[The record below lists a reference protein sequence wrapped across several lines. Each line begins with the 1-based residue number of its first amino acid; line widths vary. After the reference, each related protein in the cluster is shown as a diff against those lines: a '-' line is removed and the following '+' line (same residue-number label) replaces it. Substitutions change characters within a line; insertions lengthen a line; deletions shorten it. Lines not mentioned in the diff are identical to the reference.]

1 MSTKNTRRSK
11 ISIRE
16 SETILRKLNLVI
28 GEILPVFY
36 EYNNQIR
43 NRGVYLKPVHI
54 VVRRLQDGSIIKY
67 YYYGR
72 YWYKLEKD
80 FNKRLKWIYI
90 GREKPFPDLPDPP
103 LNPIEGLVVKKYN
116 DTVEVIFAS
125 DDLFKALYSRI
136 FSNTGK

>member
-1 MSTKNTRRSK
+1 MDARSARRSK

-36 EYNNQIR
+36 EYNNQIK

-54 VVRRLQDGSIIKY
+54 VVRRLQDGSVIKY

-72 YWYKLEKD
+72 YWYKLEKGL
-80 FNKRLKWIYI
+80 NGKLKWIYI
-90 GREKPFPDLPDPP
+90 GKVKPLPDLPDPP
-103 LNPIEGLVVKKYN
+103 ANPLEGLVVKKYN
-116 DTVEVIFAS
+116 NTVEIIFAT

-136 FSNTGK
+136 FSNIGK